1 MSFPPKLTPEWCN
14 ILLSPKTP
22 DRRGRGGPTARAR
35 MMETRK
41 ASAQTQFRLYLGC
54 FYHSAHFCP
63 IHFTTKRAGKVH
75 SKLQNEKLKKDKIK
89 GLSLKIN

>member
-1 MSFPPKLTPEWCN
+1 
-14 ILLSPKTP
+14 
-22 DRRGRGGPTARAR
+22 
-35 MMETRK
+35 METRK

-63 IHFTTKRAGKVH
+63 IPFATKRAGKVH